1 MKSTGEVLGIDKTFE
16 DALLKGL
23 VGAGYSLRQ
32 PTPGKCVILTV
43 KDADKREL
51 VDIAWQ
57 LKDMGYKLYGTSG
70 TAYYLGQ
77 NMVACNEVRK
87 LSEARPNIMDLF
99 ESGLVDYVISTSS
112 KGRIPSHDSVKMRR
126 KAVELSIP
134 CLTAIDTARVR
145 WPAQRGKN
153 AYIST
158 AFLVDVVGERKVK
171 MPEADFIG
179 EPVPGRENAGMS
191 SEREVGILSAE
202 YPRFPGK
209 NKASFFCVL

>member
-1 MKSTGEVLGIDKTFE
+1 MWR
-16 DALLKGL
+16 
-23 VGAGYSLRQ
+23 AGYSLRQ

-134 CLTAIDTARVR
+134 CLTAIDTAQVLVKCLRS
-145 WPAQRGKN
+145 GKTL
-153 AYIST
+153 ADVDLVDIST
-158 AFLVDVVGERKVK
+158 
-171 MPEADFIG
+171 I
-179 EPVPGRENAGMS
+179 
-191 SEREVGILSAE
+191 
-202 YPRFPGK
+202 
-209 NKASFFCVL
+209 

>member
-1 MKSTGEVLGIDKTFE
+1 M
-16 DALLKGL
+16 
-23 VGAGYSLRQ
+23 
-32 PTPGKCVILTV
+32 ILTV

-134 CLTAIDTARVR
+134 CLTAIDTARVLVKCLR
-145 WPAQRGKN
+145 SGKTL
-153 AYIST
+153 ADVDLVDIST
-158 AFLVDVVGERKVK
+158 
-171 MPEADFIG
+171 I
-179 EPVPGRENAGMS
+179 
-191 SEREVGILSAE
+191 
-202 YPRFPGK
+202 
-209 NKASFFCVL
+209 